1 MTRERYHLLDA
12 LRGLTLISM
21 IAYHGMYDLVEIYG
35 ADVSWFWD
43 TPGRVWQQSVCWT
56 FILLSGFCWNLGK
69 QPLRRGL
76 TVFGGG
82 ILVTAVTFL
91 FMPSQRI
98 LFGILTFLGSA
109 MLVQIPLSRLLDKL
123 PAWAGLA
130 GSALLFILTRDIMQD
145 SGDLGFSPGC
155 GAGESLPRIS
165 AYVSGFPEPGF
176 WSGDYF
182 SFFPWFFL
190 FLCGYFLY
198 RFLMKGEGV
207 RRALSCRIR
216 GLEWLGRHSL
226 IIYLLHQPAVMA
238 ALEQRLFLACS
249 ENDN

>member
-130 GSALLFILTRDIMQD
+130 GSALLFILTRDINA
-145 SGDLGFSPGC
+145 GFWGFGALRLGAVP
-155 GAGESLPRIS
+155 ESLYRGFLLTFL
-165 AYVSGFPEPGF
+165 GFPEPRDTHKNF
-176 WSGDYF
+176 LL
-182 SFFPWFFL
+182 FP
-190 FLCGYFLY
+190 
-198 RFLMKGEGV
+198 
-207 RRALSCRIR
+207 
-216 GLEWLGRHSL
+216 
-226 IIYLLHQPAVMA
+226 
-238 ALEQRLFLACS
+238 
-249 ENDN
+249 

>member
-21 IAYHGMYDLVEIYG
+21 IAYHAMYDLVEIYG
-35 ADVSWFWD
+35 ADVSWFRD

-130 GSALLFILTRDIMQD
+130 GSALLFILTRDINA
-145 SGDLGFSPGC
+145 GFWGFGAFRLGAVP
-155 GAGESLPRIS
+155 ESLYRGFLLTFL
-165 AYVSGFPEPGF
+165 GFPEPGF

-198 RFLMKGEGV
+198 RFLMKSEGV

-238 ALEQRLFLACS
+238 ALEAAALLGVL
-249 ENDN
+249 